1 MRETVLE
8 TRAGQIVPAGDT
20 MITMAT
26 VETRSPFP
34 STASMCADRGEDVGK
49 DGRADRATHQ
59 ASLRKERNRARVLAK
74 PKPFD
79 GILTGT
85 CHRCGIRGK
94 HSTPTACIEALRD
107 RLADVTAR

>member
-1 MRETVLE
+1 MISIIVMSPFET
-8 TRAGQIVPAGDT
+8 Q
-20 MITMAT
+20 
-26 VETRSPFP
+26 SPFP

-49 DGRADRATHQ
+49 DGRVGRAAPQ
-59 ASLRKERNRARVLAK
+59 ASLRKERDRSPILAK

-94 HSTPTACIEALRD
+94 HATPAACIEALRD